1 MFLMLFAVGFSAIVD
16 AKPQLGA
23 QKFFQ
28 DWAVACDNRLACEAV
43 SLQPEKGSFE
53 GLSLSLTRA
62 SMTGDIIITLG
73 GFESQSGRY
82 RIMIDN
88 RVFDTGA
95 ITNAGLEP
103 ISVTGT
109 DALRL
114 ARALAKG
121 NKLVLRNGK
130 GAELGKI
137 SLNGSQAALQHIDKI
152 QNRAKTKTALASAG
166 SKNLRVK
173 WMPMPV
179 ITAQRIVP
187 SKTIPDAASM
197 VSLVEAS
204 PCKEERYGVTED
216 TAYSLG
222 NIDGA
227 ARALVMISCGA
238 GAYNYAY
245 AAYIGTEEA
254 NGKWHFA
261 PAQFDYGDTVRSI
274 DDSVQLLVNAD
285 WDEATQMMSSY
296 AKGRGP
302 GDCGN
307 AQRYVWDG
315 VQFRLISASGMEQ
328 CRGSLEWLT
337 LWQADA
343 TLVD

>member
-1 MFLMLFAVGFSAIVD
+1 MLLFVAGSA
-16 AKPQLGA
+16 AMASAQPQLGA

-43 SLQPEKGSFE
+43 SLQPEKGSFD

-62 SMTGDIIITLG
+62 SMTGDIIITLD
-73 GFESQSGRY
+73 GFESQSDRY

-88 RVFDTGA
+88 RVADTGA
-95 ITNAGLEP
+95 ITNAGLGP
-103 ISVTGT
+103 ISVIGT

-121 NKLVLRNGK
+121 GKLVLHDGN
-130 GAELGKI
+130 GAELGRI
-137 SLNGSQAALQHIDKI
+137 SLKGSRAALQHIDKV
-152 QNRAKTKTALASAG
+152 QNRATTKTALAG
-166 SKNLRVK
+166 FGKKDLRVK
-173 WMPMPV
+173 WMPLPV

-187 SKTIPDAASM
+187 SKIIPDAASM

-245 AAYIGTEEA
+245 AAYIGTQEP
-254 NGKWHFA
+254 NGKWQFA
-261 PAQFDYGDTVRSI
+261 PAQFDYGDAVRSI

-307 AQRYVWDG
+307 AQLYVWDG